1 MMKAKTRAIAVE
13 ADLTLRVM
21 EKPAGDGGRDRKSQ
35 AESKAG
41 SLGFH
46 PAPHLVPLS
55 DMGNQLGKEVRM
67 PGEKKVIL
75 I

>member
-21 EKPAGDGGRDRKSQ
+21 EKPAGGTGRVE
-35 AESKAG
+35 AESEAG